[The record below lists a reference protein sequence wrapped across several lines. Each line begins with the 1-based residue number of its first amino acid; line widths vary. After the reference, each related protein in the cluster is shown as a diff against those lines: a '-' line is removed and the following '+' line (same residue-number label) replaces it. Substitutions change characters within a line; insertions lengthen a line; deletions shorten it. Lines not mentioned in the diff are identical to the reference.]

1 MIRLFYGTI
10 FIFSIV
16 ILSSSCR
23 KKEFDN
29 YFGRPDTLAPPIYA
43 QLQARGNFTGILAL
57 IDKAGLKTT
66 LGTAGYW
73 TFFAPNDAAIQ
84 DYLKTNNI
92 SSVANIDSVTAAG
105 IVTYCLLP
113 NAYRK
118 ADLTSFQT
126 SKGPT
131 LNDAYRRRTFF
142 YDFTYKDPSHSGMVV
157 ANNRNAAYVAND
169 NNNKYIPYFIDSYFN
184 VFGLSASDYNAF
196 FPSSV
201 YSGFNVA
208 GARVVTADIRAENGI
223 IHEIDK
229 VIKPLPNIEQYITNN
244 PQYSEFR
251 KLLDMVAIYTFS
263 PTLTH
268 RYNVLTGKPDS
279 VFIKSYPASGT
290 TALAFAP
297 NNESYLNLSQTDAQE
312 QAWTIAIPTNT
323 ALLAWE
329 KQILVNYL
337 SFKNAPPTVLT
348 DLINSYMW
356 NITVW
361 PKSILTTN
369 NIEVQY
375 ASFAAGDIADKQV
388 LSNGNFYGTTVA
400 HQANTFRT
408 AYGKTYLDPKYSLMT
423 RLFGQSDLKVST
435 SNPAF
440 PFTMFMMSDVEV
452 NKLGYS
458 FNFDQSQWSY
468 LDPATP
474 TASPVL
480 SLTQDRLTRIAD
492 ISVVNTPNGEFNDL
506 SGTGIGETYD
516 NEYVKFIGGKVYGSG
531 NIVDGTAVTIDS
543 SKTVF
548 NNAGNGKV
556 YYTKGLLHF
565 AENTVTLANSLKRL
579 AQSTD
584 PTVVARY
591 SYFYQYLT
599 GSASLYSTTVDATGL
614 IVLSENIAGI
624 SVGTFYTVFVPTNA
638 AITQAVKD
646 GLLPG
651 NTTTGLPTFPSS
663 GQTTAQQQ
671 AVSNFILYHIVSKNT
686 IAQDGKKFGTYATA
700 LNDQN
705 GNAKPLSVFYSN
717 PAVPTTMEVRDSHYV
732 SGVGSTVDITGSNN
746 LANRALIH
754 SINKVLN
761 FN

>member
-1 MIRLFYGTI
+1 MIRFFYGTI

-29 YFGRPDTLAPPIYA
+29 YFGRPDTLAPPIYT
-43 QLQARGNFTGILAL
+43 QLQTRGNFTGILAL
-57 IDKAGLKTT
+57 IDKAGFKTT

-118 ADLTSFQT
+118 ADLSSFQT
-126 SKGPT
+126 SKGPQ
-131 LNDAYRRRTFF
+131 LNDSYRRRTFY
-142 YDFTYKDPSHSGMVV
+142 YDFTYKDPAHSGVVV
-157 ANNRNAAYVAND
+157 ANNRNGAYVAND

-196 FPSSV
+196 YPSSV

-208 GARVVTADIRAENGI
+208 GAKVVTADIRAENGI

-251 KLLDMVAIYTFS
+251 KLLDKVAIYTYS
-263 PTLTH
+263 PALTH

-279 VFIKSYPASGT
+279 VFIKSYPSTVG

-297 NNESYLNLSQTDAQE
+297 NNESYLNVTQTDAQE
-312 QAWTIAIPTNT
+312 QAWSIAIPTNT

-329 KQILVNYL
+329 KTILVNYY
-337 SFKNAPPTVLT
+337 SFSNAPATVLT

-361 PKSILTTN
+361 PKSLLTTKN
-369 NIEVQY
+369 AEVQY
-375 ASFAAGDIADKQV
+375 PTFAAGDVIDKQM
-388 LSNGNFYGTTVA
+388 LSNGNFYGTAVT
-400 HQANTFRT
+400 HQADVFRT
-408 AYGKTYLDPKYSLMT
+408 VYGKVYLDPKYNLMF
-423 RLFGQSDLKVST
+423 RIYGQSDLKVST
-435 SNPAF
+435 STPSF
-440 PFTMFMMSDVEV
+440 LYTVFMMSDIEC

-458 FNFDQSQWSY
+458 FNTDQGQWSY
-468 LDPATP
+468 LDPTTP
-474 TASPVL
+474 TGTPTL

-516 NEYVKFIGGKVYGSG
+516 GEYVKFINNKVYCSG
-531 NIVDGTAVTIDS
+531 NVVDGTSVTIDS
-543 SKTVF
+543 SKTAF
-548 NNAGNGKV
+548 NGKV

-565 AENTVTLANSLKRL
+565 AENSETLAKSLNRL
-579 AQSTD
+579 ANSTD
-584 PTVVARY
+584 PTVSARF

-599 GSASLYSTTVDATGL
+599 GSSALYAPTFDGTGA
-614 IVLSENIAGI
+614 VTSENIIGVP
-624 SVGTFYTVFVPTNA
+624 VGTFYTAFIPTNA
-638 AITQAVKD
+638 AITAAVKA
-646 GLLPG
+646 GILPG
-651 NTTTGLPTFPSS
+651 NTTTGAPTFAS
-663 GQTTAQQQ
+663 GSQTTAQQQ
-671 AVSNFILYHIVSKNT
+671 AVANFILYHIVVKNT
-686 IAQDGKKFGTYATA
+686 IAEDGKKAGTYSTL
-700 LNDQN
+700 LNDVQ
-705 GNAKPLSVFYSN
+705 GNPVPVSVFYSN
-717 PAVPTTMEVRDSHYV
+717 PAVPSTMQVRDSHFV
-732 SGVGSTVDITGSNN
+732 SGTGALVDINGSNN

-754 SINKVLN
+754 SINQVLN